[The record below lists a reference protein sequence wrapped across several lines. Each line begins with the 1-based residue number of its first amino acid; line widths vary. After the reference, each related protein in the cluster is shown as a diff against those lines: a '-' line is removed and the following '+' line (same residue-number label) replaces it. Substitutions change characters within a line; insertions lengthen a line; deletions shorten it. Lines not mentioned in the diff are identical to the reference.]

1 MASRSSKG
9 LPRSSGPTDRDKA
22 GVVEEKGKGDDS
34 NRLERCEQ
42 GCQEVP
48 SKTLLPEV
56 ARGESGSLHPLPSDA
71 KACTTTK
78 AVFTAKE
85 LLLLSK
91 VFPEIKSQ
99 LDAFPKVQCQE
110 ATQEDVPEWLVESDS
125 ELEGDELF
133 EECDGDV
140 PSSGEEGDE

>member
-1 MASRSSKG
+1 MASCSSKG
-9 LPRSSGPTDRDKA
+9 DEVPSGSSDRDSS
-22 GVVEEKGKGDDS
+22 VVSQEETERDDS
-34 NRLERCEQ
+34 HRLARREQ
-42 GCQEVP
+42 GCEEVP
-48 SKTLLPEV
+48 SKTVLPEV
-56 ARGESGSLHPLPSDA
+56 ARGESRPIHPLPSDA
-71 KACTTTK
+71 KAGTTTK

-99 LDAFPKVQCQE
+99 LDAIPKVQCQE

-133 EECDGDV
+133 EEWDGDV
-140 PSSGEEGDE
+140 PDSEEEGDE

>member
-1 MASRSSKG
+1 MASRGTKIVSSAA
-9 LPRSSGPTDRDKA
+9 RPTDGDKA
-22 GVVEEKGKGDDS
+22 VQVEQDKKGDDS
-34 NRLERCEQ
+34 DRLDRRGQ
-42 GCQEVP
+42 GREKVAP
-48 SKTLLPEV
+48 KTVLSEV
-56 ARGESGSLHPLPSDA
+56 ARGESSPLHPLASDA
-71 KACTTTK
+71 KAGTTTK

-99 LDAFPKVQCQE
+99 LDALPKVQCQE

-133 EECDGDV
+133 EEWDGDV
-140 PSSGEEGDE
+140 PDSEEEGDE